1 MIRMVHIQSDT
12 EPSLSSW
19 WIIEV
24 SWSMPLCRFH
34 IQLLHAGFAHCSGG
48 PCLAYLTWTVLHSFV
63 LKALSAFQDV
73 HVSGCLQSH
82 YHSTFKNIFV
92 SSFTPCLAMSAF
104 SLPCKLPALKHVSCM
119 CRPVYLPAKPQCLLA
134 LKLSLSLSS
143 NLLYAGGGDDAGP
156 PARGCFRVSRKDP
169 VLGNRLLPCSNQKF
183 RCPDDPWD
191 SVGICWLCLCLNV
204 QVHCRIA
211 LILGASCAFVS
222 SLFSMKQHFLV
233 CA

>member
-1 MIRMVHIQSDT
+1 MPDSHIAQ
-12 EPSLSSW
+12 EALA
-19 WIIEV
+19 
-24 SWSMPLCRFH
+24 
-34 IQLLHAGFAHCSGG
+34 LH
-48 PCLAYLTWTVLHSFV
+48 TWPETVLHSFV

-73 HVSGCLQSH
+73 HVSGCLQAH
-82 YHSTFKNIFV
+82 YHSIFENIFV
-92 SSFTPCLAMSAF
+92 SSFTSLSCHVCLQSSMQTFQSR
-104 SLPCKLPALKHVSCM
+104 M
-119 CRPVYLPAKPQCLLA
+119 CWPVYLPAKPQCLLA

-143 NLLYAGGGDDAGP
+143 NLLCAGGGDDAGP

-183 RCPDDPWD
+183 RCPDDPRD

>member
-1 MIRMVHIQSDT
+1 MNKRTILVYSPMQVSHSTSTCRIRT
-12 EPSLSSW
+12 LLRR
-19 WIIEV
+19 
-24 SWSMPLCRFH
+24 PLPC
-34 IQLLHAGFAHCSGG
+34 ILDLNSFAYFCSEGSQ
-48 PCLAYLTWTVLHSFV
+48 CF
-63 LKALSAFQDV
+63 
-73 HVSGCLQSH
+73 SGC
-82 YHSTFKNIFV
+82 
-92 SSFTPCLAMSAF
+92 PCW
-104 SLPCKLPALKHVSCM
+104 
-119 CRPVYLPAKPQCLLA
+119 PVYLPAKPQCLLA

-143 NLLYAGGGDDAGP
+143 NLLCAGGGDDAGP

-183 RCPDDPWD
+183 RCPDDPRD